1 MVLYFIE
8 QCLPT
13 CTTWPFVV
21 TKTSKRTKTTSLLSC
36 PGDAIVKEK
45 DTGISY
51 GQQTPIKLYES
62 LSRQMLHPM
71 SLSH

>member
-8 QCLPT
+8 RCLPT

-21 TKTSKRTKTTSLLSC
+21 TKTSKCIKMTSLLSC

-45 DTGISY
+45 TLMVFLMVNNSPSNY
-51 GQQTPIKLYES
+51 TRNS
-62 LSRQMLHPM
+62 
-71 SLSH
+71 